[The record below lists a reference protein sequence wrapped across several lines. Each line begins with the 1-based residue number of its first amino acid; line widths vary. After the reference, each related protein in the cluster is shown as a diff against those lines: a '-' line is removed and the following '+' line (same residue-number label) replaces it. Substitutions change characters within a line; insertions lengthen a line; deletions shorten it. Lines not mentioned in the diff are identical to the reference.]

1 MPLSFI
7 PRRRM
12 RALIAVTFSV
22 FGASCQSDSG
32 GSGGAA
38 RALTKPDTKAIATP
52 APDSFKVAFETSKGN
67 FTVIAHRDWAPRG
80 VDRFYHLVQLGY
92 FDDARFFRVVSGF
105 MAQFGMNGNPRV
117 TSAWEPLTIPDD
129 SVRQG
134 NLRGMVTFAAG
145 SAPDTRSTQ
154 LFINYADNRNLDK
167 MRFAP
172 IGQVVDGM
180 SVVDS
185 LYSGYGE
192 GAPGG
197 AGPDQE
203 RIASQGNAYLT
214 KNFPK
219 LDFIK
224 TARIVPSRGSKGS
237 ESFEFRDSR

>member
-1 MPLSFI
+1 VL
-7 PRRRM
+7 
-12 RALIAVTFSV
+12 
-22 FGASCQSDSG
+22 GASCQSEPG

-38 RALTKPDTKAIATP
+38 SALTKPDKAAIATP

-67 FTVIAHRDWAPRG
+67 FTVMAHRAWAPHG

-92 FDDARFFRVVSGF
+92 FDDARFFRVLSGF

-117 TSAWEPLTIPDD
+117 TAAWDPLTIADD
-129 SVRQG
+129 SVKQS
-134 NLRGMVTFAAG
+134 NVRGMVTFAAG
-145 SAPDTRSTQ
+145 SAPDSRSTQ
-154 LFINYADNRNLDK
+154 LFVNYADNRNLDP

-192 GAPGG
+192 GAPDGS
-197 AGPDQE
+197 GPSQD
-203 RIASQGNAYLT
+203 RIASEGNAYLM
-214 KNFPK
+214 KSFPK

-224 TARIVPSRGSKGS
+224 TARIVP
-237 ESFEFRDSR
+237 

>member
-12 RALIAVTFSV
+12 MRAAISLTLVVLGS
-22 FGASCQSDSG
+22 SCQSDSG
-32 GSGGAA
+32 GSGGTT
-38 RALTKPDTKAIATP
+38 RALTKPDKNAIATP

-67 FTVIAHRDWAPRG
+67 FTVMAHRNWAPRG

-92 FDDARFFRVVSGF
+92 FDDARFFRVMSGF
-105 MAQFGMNGNPRV
+105 MAQFGMNGSPRV
-117 TSAWEPLTIPDD
+117 TAAWEPLTIPDD

-203 RIASQGNAYLT
+203 RIASEGNAYLT

-224 TARIVPSRGSKGS
+224 TARIVP
-237 ESFEFRDSR
+237 

>member
-1 MPLSFI
+1 MPLSFV
-7 PRRRM
+7 PRRM
-12 RALIAVTFSV
+12 RALIALTCSV
-22 FGASCQSDSG
+22 LGASGQSDSG
-32 GSGGAA
+32 GSGGASS
-38 RALTKPDTKAIATP
+38 ALTKPDKNAIAT
-52 APDSFKVAFETSKGN
+52 PDSFKVAFETSKGN
-67 FTVIAHRDWAPRG
+67 FTVMAHRDWAPHG

-92 FDDARFFRVVSGF
+92 FDDARFFRVLSGF

-117 TSAWEPLTIPDD
+117 TAAWEPLTIADD
-129 SVRQG
+129 SVKQS
-134 NLRGMVTFAAG
+134 NVRGMVTFAAG

-154 LFINYADNRNLDK
+154 LFVNYADNRNLDG

-192 GAPGG
+192 GAPDG
-197 AGPDQE
+197 AGPSQE
-203 RIASQGNAYLT
+203 RIGSEGNAYLT

-224 TARIVPSRGSKGS
+224 TARVVP
-237 ESFEFRDSR
+237 

>member
-12 RALIAVTFSV
+12 RALMALSIALL
-22 FGASCQSDSG
+22 GPSCRSESG
-32 GSGGAA
+32 GSVGAA
-38 RALTKPDTKAIATP
+38 SALTKPDKSAIATP
-52 APDSFKVAFETSKGN
+52 SPDSFKVAFETSKGN
-67 FTVIAHRDWAPRG
+67 FTVMAHRDWAPRG

-92 FDDARFFRVVSGF
+92 FDDARFFRVLSGF
-105 MAQFGMNGNPRV
+105 MAQWGMNGNPRV
-117 TSAWEPLTIPDD
+117 TAAWEPLTIADD
-129 SVRQG
+129 SVKQS
-134 NLRGMVTFAAG
+134 NVRGMVTFAAG

-154 LFINYADNRNLDK
+154 LFINYRDNRNLDG

-192 GAPGG
+192 GAPDGG
-197 AGPDQE
+197 GPSQE
-203 RIASQGNAYLT
+203 RIASEGNAYLT

-224 TARIVPSRGSKGS
+224 TARIVP
-237 ESFEFRDSR
+237 

>member
-12 RALIAVTFSV
+12 RALMALSLALV
-22 FGASCQSDSG
+22 GASCKSESG
-32 GSGGAA
+32 GSGGPAT
-38 RALTKPDTKAIATP
+38 ALTKPDKSAIATP
-52 APDSFKVAFETSKGN
+52 SPDSFKVAFETSKGN
-67 FTVIAHRDWAPRG
+67 FIVMAHRDWAPRG

-92 FDDARFFRVVSGF
+92 FDDARFFRVLSGF
-105 MAQFGMNGNPRV
+105 MAQWGMNGNPRV
-117 TSAWEPLTIPDD
+117 TAAWEPLTIADD
-129 SVRQG
+129 SVKQS
-134 NLRGMVTFAAG
+134 NVRGMVTFAAG

-154 LFINYADNRNLDK
+154 LFINYRDNRNLDG

-192 GAPGG
+192 GAPDGG
-197 AGPDQE
+197 GPSQE
-203 RIASQGNAYLT
+203 RIASEGNAYLT
-214 KNFPK
+214 KSFPK

-224 TARIVPSRGSKGS
+224 TARIVP
-237 ESFEFRDSR
+237 